1 MNCLCKITGKII
13 IIAYVI
19 VKFCRPTAGWHEC
32 MKGLT
37 PSIDVERNNIM
48 VNPGG
53 DSREEE
59 EEEEETVPPRHD
71 GIPFPTVKD
80 GRAKLY
86 GRSKELKRLRSCYN
100 NLMQS
105 PSNNKASVF
114 VSGVRGVGKT
124 ALVDEFIFQPLSR
137 QRGSSSRRNIHPSSQ
152 QQCVVRCNFSKKQKE
167 DDYQSW
173 DEVYSTLRG
182 MAVQQQAAK
191 NVVVAT
197 SDDSSPDDDSS
208 ISDFECQD
216 TTAQEINDILNSST
230 SKESIHT
237 LLTIVCSHQQQ
248 QQQPLILF
256 LDDCENMNSMALD
269 VLSHL
274 LFEDSSTLSGAGLFI
289 ICVYSSTSNDT
300 TVPLNEILDRA
311 RSRVNH
317 QILDSSMISIDIEG
331 MDSNDG
337 DVMGGRSVEVIHIY
351 PLTLDVVTSFVV
363 ACGGNKEM
371 VSLPEAIYGQTFGII
386 SYVMSAMN
394 ELVAKNILRY
404 DSSTTLEL
412 SWVVDHASL
421 GGALPNYLSDACIVD
436 NVIHSIQTQIKEQ
449 LSVEVQRILTMMA
462 CMPNLVF
469 HASILCEL
477 LYLEESD
484 VRDIVQQHAS
494 SLLNISTTS
503 TLTVSFAHELIRQA
517 LRSRVS
523 EEERND
529 LVVRVFN
536 SHFRKWN
543 EKRMHVGEGN
553 RAPKLRTEMAALVT
567 FFNVINPSSP
577 LTGDATMGGLADSSG
592 SRNSN
597 VSASSDNS
605 SGHWERTRVML
616 QSKSYGHNLN
626 DGRRRRG
633 GRRRGMAGSDL
644 HKSIS
649 EGALKA
655 SNIDTSDNDTDVLP
669 RGNATFPE
677 LTHNEALVNPFTKL
691 IIGTERAELPLKLC
705 PARRQKQALENIFFP
720 FAGDPKSVLIQHGS
734 VRFFHEC
741 HPLTNVAFDNR
752 QCCNERELMIFSHG
766 FIVADF
772 PMSDSHHLM
781 MALTDGDIVTQES
794 LLEYLR
800 TKMMNQ
806 EGDVSVTKLRE
817 VFQEIVWPK
826 HENVIRSLLDPEN
839 HGQVKWE
846 VLHKAL
852 RNIFSMP
859 LSPIS
864 KQERRAQFASLFSS
878 VSRVDCL
885 DISHSIDPRSEEIS
899 HSSLAERSFAIT
911 LNDRDDD
918 LICVCSDQMH
928 RDSFVSTFRSGVIR
942 AIEKSSS
949 PESIMMRR
957 NRGWQHLVVRNSPIT
972 YVIEN
977 DAERLEDILND
988 SKKDGDD
995 AFGAIRFKLSELDEI
1010 GYAAIHYASFLGHA
1024 CCLDI
1029 LIEKAGSNAS
1039 MLDGRGLSPK
1049 DLAKSDEVVE
1059 ILEKSRSGGG
1069 DGATLRRPPL
1079 TRSKRPS
1086 LSSKQSSFR
1095 RLRGVA
1101 KPRRKVS
1108 FSLDLDESSNSLP
1121 LFSSDSSEAE
1131 EEAPPYTASMPNV
1144 WR

>member
-1 MNCLCKITGKII
+1 
-13 IIAYVI
+13 
-19 VKFCRPTAGWHEC
+19 
-32 MKGLT
+32 
-37 PSIDVERNNIM
+37 
-48 VNPGG
+48 
-53 DSREEE
+53 
-59 EEEEETVPPRHD
+59 
-71 GIPFPTVKD
+71 
-80 GRAKLY
+80 
-86 GRSKELKRLRSCYN
+86 
-100 NLMQS
+100 
-105 PSNNKASVF
+105 
-114 VSGVRGVGKT
+114 
-124 ALVDEFIFQPLSR
+124 
-137 QRGSSSRRNIHPSSQ
+137 
-152 QQCVVRCNFSKKQKE
+152 
-167 DDYQSW
+167 
-173 DEVYSTLRG
+173 
-182 MAVQQQAAK
+182 
-191 NVVVAT
+191 
-197 SDDSSPDDDSS
+197 
-208 ISDFECQD
+208 
-216 TTAQEINDILNSST
+216 
-230 SKESIHT
+230 
-237 LLTIVCSHQQQ
+237 
-248 QQQPLILF
+248 
-256 LDDCENMNSMALD
+256 
-269 VLSHL
+269 
-274 LFEDSSTLSGAGLFI
+274 
-289 ICVYSSTSNDT
+289 
-300 TVPLNEILDRA
+300 
-311 RSRVNH
+311 
-317 QILDSSMISIDIEG
+317 
-331 MDSNDG
+331 
-337 DVMGGRSVEVIHIY
+337 
-351 PLTLDVVTSFVV
+351 
-363 ACGGNKEM
+363 
-371 VSLPEAIYGQTFGII
+371 
-386 SYVMSAMN
+386 
-394 ELVAKNILRY
+394 
-404 DSSTTLEL
+404 
-412 SWVVDHASL
+412 
-421 GGALPNYLSDACIVD
+421 
-436 NVIHSIQTQIKEQ
+436 
-449 LSVEVQRILTMMA
+449 
-462 CMPNLVF
+462 
-469 HASILCEL
+469 
-477 LYLEESD
+477 
-484 VRDIVQQHAS
+484 
-494 SLLNISTTS
+494 
-503 TLTVSFAHELIRQA
+503 
-517 LRSRVS
+517 
-523 EEERND
+523 
-529 LVVRVFN
+529 
-536 SHFRKWN
+536 
-543 EKRMHVGEGN
+543 
-553 RAPKLRTEMAALVT
+553 
-567 FFNVINPSSP
+567 
-577 LTGDATMGGLADSSG
+577 
-592 SRNSN
+592 
-597 VSASSDNS
+597 
-605 SGHWERTRVML
+605 
-616 QSKSYGHNLN
+616 
-626 DGRRRRG
+626 
-633 GRRRGMAGSDL
+633 
-644 HKSIS
+644 
-649 EGALKA
+649 
-655 SNIDTSDNDTDVLP
+655 
-669 RGNATFPE
+669 
-677 LTHNEALVNPFTKL
+677 
-691 IIGTERAELPLKLC
+691 
-705 PARRQKQALENIFFP
+705 
-720 FAGDPKSVLIQHGS
+720 
-734 VRFFHEC
+734 
-741 HPLTNVAFDNR
+741 
-752 QCCNERELMIFSHG
+752 MIFSHG

-1010 GYAAIHYASFLGHA
+1010 GYAAIHYASFLGHVR
-1024 CCLDI
+1024 CLDI